1 MKGPRRP
8 VNRTS
13 GTATLVLLLA
23 YAMGLGG
30 ATALFAYR
38 VDENRERVRA
48 SARAENHAEVV
59 RLALSRPDAER
70 MEWVRDDE
78 FRLGG
83 HLFDVLERSETADSV
98 ILVCYDDTA
107 ERELELAFARL
118 VRAHDDGTGSASGRA
133 PILSLFPHHPPDV
146 GVAAA
151 SQGPWFTLPQHNAI
165 PPGVP
170 FLEQPTPPPRGV
182 APISYRS

>member
-8 VNRTS
+8 VTRTS
-13 GTATLVLLLA
+13 GVTTLALLLA
-23 YAMGLGG
+23 YALGLGG

-38 VDENRERVRA
+38 VDDNRERVRS
-48 SARAENHAEVV
+48 SARAEKHAEVV
-59 RLALSRPDAER
+59 RLAFSRPDAER

-107 ERELELAFARL
+107 ERELELAFSRL
-118 VRAHDDGTGSASGRA
+118 VRAHDDGTGSSTGRA
-133 PILSLFPHHPPDV
+133 TVLTLLPHHPPDV
-146 GVAAA
+146 SVAADFR
-151 SQGPWFTLPQHNAI
+151 GPWHRLPRCEASLPAI
-165 PPGVP
+165 P
-170 FLEQPTPPPRGV
+170 FLERPTPPPRGV
-182 APISYRS
+182 APTSYRS